1 MFLILTVRIR
11 IRNTDWETLIN
22 AGANFLR
29 SGTGTSD

>member
-29 SGTGTSD
+29 SGTGTYD